1 MALTER
7 LQLLVESIG
16 GSAVVSDFTK
26 IGNAGK
32 TEFERAAAAGNKAAS
47 DVESAQKRMA
57 AATEAGQ
64 AKILAANQRLE
75 GAQLKAAQSASA
87 VDRAQAKVGE
97 SAVGTDAAAKAAER
111 LEAAQL
117 RAAHASETL
126 EASQAKAASVS
137 ARANAGIAEA
147 EQKLRGAERAASSLA
162 ASSDAAGRSLAQ
174 VGTGGGLT
182 ATLDKLT
189 SFGVN
194 IPPQLLAVA
203 QASQDAGQAAA
214 EGADGL
220 TTLANAGTATQGAL
234 AVADTKASALG
245 SSLKGGLQ
253 AGALVAGA
261 ALVKMTVDGLAKIE
275 KLDGEIRKLKGSMGA
290 TAEEASKM
298 RNVAAGLG
306 IDTDALA
313 GGMVKLSRNLDSS
326 KDGFAGVDVA
336 VARNADGTANM
347 AGTIDNLR
355 SAYQSIQDPIQRN
368 IFLTE
373 AMGKGGAELRAVLSA
388 NNAEYQKM
396 ANSGPIR
403 SDQDLKD
410 SRDLAI
416 AQRELGKSFEELQV
430 GMASGLVPTLA
441 AVANGLAWVTDK
453 LAITAKAGGG
463 LGGLIGSAIGAVIP
477 GIGILQALGAGHD
490 DAAAAAYDH
499 EQAEAKLTGQL
510 ELEAAAAEKVAQG
523 RSTLVD
529 LQMSA
534 LDRTTATSA
543 AEESLA
549 AAELRLSDVRIS
561 SAQQAARAKED
572 YAAKVTSAN
581 EKVGEAEAKLAT
593 AQEDAAARVVA
604 AQKSATEANQSAHQS
619 TRDAERALS
628 DLRKSQSAAG
638 NPALAAQLSKAQATQ
653 RAVEAVD
660 KARAR
665 EGDVAQKGSESVDR
679 ARAEGGSSV
688 ASATKDLSAAR
699 AEQNKVAAEGSQL
712 AELAKRQQRE
722 IADAVKGVGKAQAE
736 LAAARR
742 TDAVAAA
749 KHEAARIEAALA
761 IQGITLTATQKNE
774 LLAQQYDAQAA
785 KLSPDSPL
793 RKNLREFADGLR
805 GLVMDVDTAPFMKSI
820 DAATASLAKLKP
832 VEGGYGPMPA
842 NVPGQVTIGGTIGS
856 GVVGRS
862 GRARARGGLV
872 DPGVTYTVGE
882 EGSET
887 LVMYPAG
894 GGYVIPHGGG
904 RAGGGPVGVGAQFS
918 AAMHA
923 GAGGSAIDYDRLAAT
938 MVRALLAAGVG
949 EGAIGPFIF
958 HGVQPGDLPSQLPRE
973 MRKQRY
979 LAGNG
984 R

>member
-16 GSAVVSDFTK
+16 GSAVVGDFTK

-57 AATEAGQ
+57 VATEAGQ

-147 EQKLRGAERAASSLA
+147 EQKLRAAERAASGLA

-174 VGTGGGLT
+174 VGTGGGLS

-189 SFGVN
+189 SFGVD

-203 QASQDAGQAAA
+203 RSSQEAGQAAT

-220 TTLANAGTATQGAL
+220 GTLANAGTAAQGAL
-234 AVADTKASALG
+234 TVADTKASALG

-253 AGALVAGA
+253 AGALVAGV

-275 KLDGEIRKLKGSMGA
+275 KLDGEIRKLKGSLGS
-290 TAEEASKM
+290 TAEEASRM

-306 IDTDALA
+306 TDTDALA
-313 GGMVKLSRNLDSS
+313 AGVVKLSANLDKS
-326 KDGFAGVDVA
+326 KDGFAGIDVA

-347 AGTIDNLR
+347 SGTIDNLR
-355 SAYQSIQDPIQRN
+355 AAYQSIQDPIQRN
-368 IFLTE
+368 VFLTE
-373 AMGKGGAELRAVLSA
+373 AMGKGSAELRGILSA
-388 NNAEYQKM
+388 TNADYQKM
-396 ANSGPIR
+396 GGSGPIR
-403 SDQDLKD
+403 SDKDLKD

-416 AQRELGKSFEELQV
+416 AQRELGKAFDSLQI
-430 GMASGLVPTLA
+430 GLASGVVPVLTT
-441 AVANGLAWVTDK
+441 VFTGFTKVTDLIDK
-453 LAITAKAGGG
+453 WAARAGGTA
-463 LGGLIGSAIGAVIP
+463 GLISKLIGGMLP
-477 GIGILQALGAGHD
+477 GVGILQALGGGHD
-490 DAAAAAYDH
+490 QAAASAYDH

-529 LQMSA
+529 LQVSA
-534 LDRTTATSA
+534 LERTSA
-543 AEESLA
+543 TTTAEESLA
-549 AAELRLSDVRIS
+549 AAELRLADVRVS
-561 SAQQAARAKED
+561 SAQQAAKAKED
-572 YAAKVTSAN
+572 YAAKVASAN
-581 EKVGEAEAKLAT
+581 EKVGEAEAKLAG

-604 AQKSATEANQSAHQS
+604 AQKAATEANQSAHQS

-665 EGDVAQKGSESVDR
+665 EGDVARKGSDSVER
-679 ARAEGGSSV
+679 ARSEGGSSV

-699 AEQNKVAAEGSQL
+699 AEQNKVADEGSQL

-722 IADAVKGVGKAQAE
+722 IAEAVKGVGKAQAE
-736 LAAARR
+736 LATARR
-742 TDAVAAA
+742 SDAVAAA
-749 KHEAARIEAALA
+749 KHETARIEAALA

-774 LLAQQYDAQAA
+774 LLAQQYDDQAA

-805 GLVMDVDTAPFMKSI
+805 GLVMDVDTAPFRKGLD
-820 DAATASLAKLKP
+820 DAADGLAKLKA
-832 VEGGYGPMPA
+832 VDSSSGPIPS
-842 NVPGQVTIGGTIGS
+842 NVPGQVTIGGTLGG

-887 LVMYPAG
+887 LVMYPSG

-923 GAGGSAIDYDRLAAT
+923 GGADVALAAAIDRLAAAIARGGT
-938 MVRALLAAGVG
+938 G
-949 EGAIGPFIF
+949 EETNTFTF
-958 HGVQPGDLPSQLPRE
+958 HGVQPGDLPSQIPRE
-973 MRKQRY
+973 MRKRRY
-979 LAGNG
+979 LAGYG